1 MEEQGKFLD
10 LIHSAADI
18 KALDEDQL
26 VALAAEIRQT
36 LIETVAENGG
46 HLSSNLGTVELT
58 LAMHRV
64 FDVPTD
70 QIVFDVGHQCYT
82 HKLLTG
88 RRERFDSLRR
98 KDGVSG
104 FPSPKESPT
113 DVFIT
118 GHSSTA
124 VSAANGLAK
133 AKSLIGED
141 GYVLAVV
148 GDGAMTGGLFY
159 EGLSNAGRSHDKLII
174 VLNDNR
180 MSINNNV
187 GFVARHLS
195 RMRSRPKY
203 VRFKRNFG
211 QGLRKVPFI
220 GKALFRMLYAVKM
233 GMKDALYRSSSM
245 FEDMGYYYLGPVDGH
260 NIRDLICAFEAAKDI
275 AAPVLLH
282 VDTVKGKGYSF
293 AEKNP
298 DVYHGIGKFDIET
311 GKPLGGGGKTFSKV
325 FGEQSLHLM
334 KEDDRLCFI
343 TAAMTDGT
351 GLTAIAE
358 QFPKRCFDVGI
369 AEEHAVTFASGLAQ
383 NGMTPVFAVYSTF
396 LQRSFDQLLNDASI
410 INSHVVLAIDRAG
423 IVPDDGETHQGIFDV
438 PMLNAVPRATV
449 YAPCCFRELKMHLR
463 QAIYDVDGIAAVRYP
478 KGGEMLVP
486 AGYKPDFKP
495 YTWYR
500 SRRSEILLVTYGRL
514 FGQVLTAANELAKNG
529 TFVSVL
535 KLNRIKPID
544 PACIRIALTYFRVLF
559 FEEGSRHGGVGE
571 LFGEQ
576 LAENNFARTYEV
588 YAIDRFVPACTVE
601 EGLHLV
607 GLDAEGI
614 VAAVNETAH
623 EPYTNEFDG
632 AEEAP
637 DMVLD
642 QAESTAQD
650 APTDAQEEAVAEA
663 VEAEAVLSADEDAP
677 TEDITQEA
685 LSEEKEEPQV
695 ELAEDDATEE
705 SPDE

>member
-1 MEEQGKFLD
+1 MDVKTDYLQSIRTPSDVKNLSDEQLN
-10 LIHSAADI
+10 
-18 KALDEDQL
+18 E
-26 VALAAEIRQT
+26 LAAEVRQT
-36 LIETVAENGG
+36 LIETVAKNGG

-58 LAMHRV
+58 IAMHRV
-64 FDVPTD
+64 FDLPKD

-88 RRERFDSLRR
+88 RVREFSTLRQEG
-98 KDGVSG
+98 GVSG
-104 FPSPKESPT
+104 FPSPKESPY
-113 DVFIT
+113 DVFVT

-133 AKSLIGED
+133 AKSLLGDD

-159 EGLSNAGRSHDKLII
+159 EGLSNAGRSHDRLII
-174 VLNDNR
+174 VMNDNR

-195 RMRSRPKY
+195 RMRARPRY
-203 VRFKRNFG
+203 VRFKKSFG
-211 QGLRKVPFI
+211 NGLRRVPLI
-220 GKALFRMLYAVKM
+220 GKGLFRVLYAIKM
-233 GMKDALYRSSSM
+233 AMKDMLYRSSSM

-260 NIRDLICAFEAAKDI
+260 DIEALTAAFETAKDI
-275 AAPVLLH
+275 ASPVLLH
-282 VDTVKGKGYSF
+282 VDTIKGKGCAY

-298 DVYHGIGKFDIET
+298 DVYHGIGRFDVET
-311 GKPLGGGGKTFSKV
+311 GAPVSSGTKTFSKV
-325 FGEQSLHLM
+325 FGEQSLRLM
-334 KEDDRLCFI
+334 QEDDRLCFI

-351 GLTAIAE
+351 GLTDISK
-358 QFPKRCFDVGI
+358 QYPKRCFDVGI

-410 INSHVVLAIDRAG
+410 INSHIVLAIDRAG

-438 PMLNAVPRATV
+438 PMLNAIPRATV

-478 KGGEMLVP
+478 KGGEMMIP
-486 AGYKPDFKP
+486 AGYKPEFKP

-500 SRRSEILLVTYGRL
+500 SRRSEVLLVTYGRL
-514 FGQVLTAANELAKNG
+514 FGQVMTAANELAKNG
-529 TFVSVL
+529 CFVSVL

-571 LFGEQ
+571 LFGE
-576 LAENNFARTYEV
+576 LLSEHNFARTYEL
-588 YAIDRFVPACTVE
+588 YAIDRFVPACSVE
-601 EGLHLV
+601 QGLHLV

-614 VAAVNETAH
+614 MAAVSEKTH
-623 EPYTNEFDG
+623 EPYGNDFDVCLMPD
-632 AEEAP
+632 EA
-637 DMVLD
+637 
-642 QAESTAQD
+642 AD
-650 APTDAQEEAVAEA
+650 ANVTDTQEA
-663 VEAEAVLSADEDAP
+663 VESPADGIETPNETPMSDGATGETSEETGQTAEDAVKTEEATADE
-677 TEDITQEA
+677 
-685 LSEEKEEPQV
+685 
-695 ELAEDDATEE
+695 
-705 SPDE
+705 

>member
-1 MEEQGKFLD
+1 MDVTTKYLQ
-10 LIHSAADI
+10 SI
-18 KALDEDQL
+18 KAPADVKGLSDEQL
-26 VALAAEIRQT
+26 HELAAEIRQT
-36 LIETVAENGG
+36 LIETVASNGG

-64 FDVPTD
+64 FDLPKD

-88 RRERFDSLRR
+88 RADAFSTLRQE
-98 KDGVSG
+98 GGMSG
-104 FPSPKESPT
+104 FPSPKESPY
-113 DVFIT
+113 DVFVT

-133 AKSLIGED
+133 AKSLLGDD

-159 EGLSNAGRSHDKLII
+159 EGLSNAGRSHDRLII
-174 VLNDNR
+174 IMNDNR

-203 VRFKRNFG
+203 VRFKKSFG
-211 QGLRKVPFI
+211 NGLRRVPLI
-220 GKALFRMLYAVKM
+220 GKAMFRVLYGIKM
-233 GMKDALYRSSSM
+233 ILKDKLYRSSSM

-260 NIRDLICAFEAAKDI
+260 NIRDLTAAFEAAKDI

-298 DVYHGIGKFDIET
+298 DIYHGIGKFDVET
-311 GKPLGGGGKTFSKV
+311 GKPLGGGDKTFSKV
-325 FGEQSLHLM
+325 FGEQSLRLM
-334 KEDDRLCFI
+334 QEDDRLCFI

-351 GLTAIAE
+351 GLTDISR
-358 QFPKRCFDVGI
+358 QYPKRCFDVGI
-369 AEEHAVTFASGLAQ
+369 AEEHAVTFASGLAK
-383 NGMTPVFAVYSTF
+383 NGMIPVFAVYSTF

-410 INSHVVLAIDRAG
+410 LNTHVVLAIDRAG

-438 PMLNAVPRATV
+438 PMLNAIPRATV

-478 KGGEMLVP
+478 KGGEMMIP
-486 AGYKPDFKP
+486 AGYKPEFKP

-514 FGQVLTAANELAKNG
+514 FGQVMTAANELAKNG
-529 TFVSVL
+529 CFVSVL

-544 PACIRIALTYFRVLF
+544 PACVRIALTYFRVLF

-571 LFGEQ
+571 LFGE
-576 LAENNFARTYEV
+576 LLSENNFARTYEI

-601 EGLHLV
+601 QGLHLV

-614 VAAVNETAH
+614 MAAVREQVH
-623 EPYTNEFDG
+623 EPYINEFDAASVTEQADMDAPAEDAVEETAQADPAAAPTG
-632 AEEAP
+632 ETVEEVAEEA
-637 DMVLD
+637 
-642 QAESTAQD
+642 ESSD
-650 APTDAQEEAVAEA
+650 EEETDAAPAEDVEEA
-663 VEAEAVLSADEDAP
+663 
-677 TEDITQEA
+677 
-685 LSEEKEEPQV
+685 
-695 ELAEDDATEE
+695 ELHE
-705 SPDE
+705 

>member
-1 MEEQGKFLD
+1 MEEQIRYLD
-10 LIHSAADI
+10 QIHSAADV
-18 KALDEDQL
+18 KTLDDVQL
-26 VALAAEIRQT
+26 KQLAAEVRET
-36 LIETVAENGG
+36 LIQTVAQNGG

-58 LAMHRV
+58 IAMHRV
-64 FDVPTD
+64 FDTPRD

-82 HKLLTG
+82 HKLLTD
-88 RRERFDSLRR
+88 RTDRFDTLRQ
-98 KDGVSG
+98 KDGISG
-104 FPSPKESPT
+104 FPSPKESDT

-133 AKSLIGED
+133 AKSLLGED

-159 EGLSNAGRSHDKLII
+159 EGLSNAGRSHDRLII

-195 RMRSRPKY
+195 RMRSRPRY
-203 VRFKRNFG
+203 VRFKRSFG
-211 QGLRKVPFI
+211 DGLRKIPLI
-220 GKALFRMLYAVKM
+220 GKGLFRLLYAIKM
-233 GMKDALYRSSSM
+233 GMKDTLYRSSSM

-260 NIRDLICAFEAAKDI
+260 NIADLTCAFEAAKDI

-282 VDTVKGKGYSF
+282 VDTVKGKGYPF

-298 DVYHGIGKFDIET
+298 DVYHGIGQFDIET
-311 GKPLGGGGKTFSKV
+311 GKPLGSGGKTFSKV

-351 GLTAIAE
+351 GMTAIAE

-396 LQRSFDQLLNDASI
+396 LQRSFDQLLNDTSI

-423 IVPDDGETHQGIFDV
+423 IVPEDGETHQGIFDV
-438 PMLNAVPRATV
+438 PMLNAIPRATV

-463 QAIYDVDGIAAVRYP
+463 QAIYDVDGLAAVRYP

-486 AGYKPDFKP
+486 QGYKPDFKP

-500 SRRSEILLVTYGRL
+500 SRRSEILLVTYGRM
-514 FGQVLTAANELAKNG
+514 FGQVLAAANELAKNG

-576 LAENNFARTYEV
+576 LAENNFARAYEL
-588 YAIDRFVPACTVE
+588 YAVDRFIPACTVE

-607 GLDAEGI
+607 GLDVEGI
-614 VAAVNETAH
+614 VAAVNETPR
-623 EPYTNEFDG
+623 EDFVNEFDH
-632 AEEAP
+632 AEHTEETAFDEEVSEAKEPAASEEAP
-637 DMVLD
+637 
-642 QAESTAQD
+642 EPS
-650 APTDAQEEAVAEA
+650 VAEA
-663 VEAEAVLSADEDAP
+663 KESSDTDV
-677 TEDITQEA
+677 
-685 LSEEKEEPQV
+685 SEEESAVPQ
-695 ELAEDDATEE
+695 EE
-705 SPDE
+705 SPEEEDPSPSETEELVDE